1 MSQPCSS
8 STEPRGGLD
17 GGGRVLAAVLFTGLL
32 LRILGIG
39 WGLPSGLI
47 PGEPPFHPDEMAPWD
62 EGGTLYTAPD
72 PITFTWG
79 GAFYFRLAWLVR
91 LVGEGLNPANA
102 IAATVFTITWL
113 RLINV
118 AVGVAS
124 GYAIYRAGAAVFGRR
139 AGLVAAFLFL
149 TFPAHVLECHYA
161 RPDVVQLGFT
171 CAAAWCAAAIA
182 TRRVASTLRAGVL
195 GGVLAGLAVATML
208 WGVLALVGLAAA
220 VMVAEWSG
228 AIDSPYVKRV
238 LGVGVAIAAAAFAGY
253 LLGSV
258 ETFVFW
264 EMFLNGRR
272 RAAAM
277 HGTSHYHAPLGLL
290 FGTALYA
297 FGSGGALAGYA
308 GAARAVATSRAR
320 PAGWVAVAPLAA
332 GVVMLGMIEGN
343 MMRYVLFLAPW
354 IALLG
359 GVAIDAAVEWGASH
373 ARSAGAVRGLA
384 YAIVV
389 LAALQ
394 VPLGYVLAM
403 HFVED
408 ARYRTG
414 RWVAR
419 HATGGATVG
428 ITPGFYGDWTYT
440 ARFPEGPSSGRL
452 TVDELQLRSN
462 FDASG
467 YLARGLDFVTLSDAT
482 ATGVSG
488 ETAPAFVRDLT
499 KGDRYRAV
507 ATLGPPWELLCL
519 PRRFGAEIPGDLL
532 YVRQTFTVYERADR
546 ASAGTG

>member
-1 MSQPCSS
+1 MRQPTPSAAEVR
-8 STEPRGGLD
+8 TERRA
-17 GGGRVLAAVLFTGLL
+17 GRVLAGVLFAGLL
-32 LRILGIG
+32 LRMLGIG
-39 WGLPSGLI
+39 WGLPSGVI

-91 LVGEGLNPANA
+91 AIGEGLHPANA

-124 GYAIYRAGAAVFGRR
+124 GYAVYRAGEAAFGRR
-139 AGLVAAFLFL
+139 AGLVAALLFL

-182 TRRVASTLRAGVL
+182 ARRVASTWRASLL
-195 GGVLAGLAVATML
+195 GGVLAGLAIATML
-208 WGVLALVGLAAA
+208 WGVLALVALAAA
-220 VMVAEWSG
+220 VIVAEWSG
-228 AIDSPYVKRV
+228 AFDARYVKRV
-238 LGVGVAIAAAAFAGY
+238 LGIGAAIGVAAFAGY

-264 EMFLNGRR
+264 DMFLNGRK
-272 RAAAM
+272 RAAMM
-277 HGTSHYHAPLGLL
+277 HGASHYHAPLALL

-308 GAARAVATSRAR
+308 GAITAAARTRAR
-320 PAGWVAVAPLAA
+320 PAGWIAVAPLAA
-332 GVVMLGMIEGN
+332 GMVLLGMLDGN

-359 GVAIDAAVEWGASH
+359 GAVIDGAVERVAERAGAAARVRAAV
-373 ARSAGAVRGLA
+373 
-384 YAIVV
+384 YALVTV
-389 LAALQ
+389 TALQ
-394 VPLGYVLAM
+394 VPLAWVLAM
-403 HFVED
+403 HFLED
-408 ARYRTG
+408 ARYQTG

-419 HATGGATVG
+419 HATGGATVA
-428 ITPGFYGDWTYT
+428 ITPGFYGDWTYI
-440 ARFPEGPSSGRL
+440 ARFPEGPLGGRL

-467 YLARGLDFVTLSDAT
+467 YLARGLDFITLSDAT
-482 ATGVSG
+482 ATSVSG
-488 ETAPAFVRDLT
+488 DTAPAFVRELT
-499 KGDRYRAV
+499 SGDRYRAV
-507 ATLGPPWELLCL
+507 ASFGPPWEPLSL
-519 PRRFGAEIPGDLL
+519 PRHLGAEMPGDLL
-532 YVRQTFTVYERADR
+532 YVRQTFTIYERADR
-546 ASAGTG
+546 ASAG